1 MKSIRNLLLVL
12 LGIGV
17 AGPVTASSNHPEEP
31 GSVLVFPKF
40 IRGTFND
47 LVTGQAVH
55 ARTELEI
62 SVVCPTNASCTKGF
76 PVRLR
81 AHWVCPSSAALANT
95 VCPETSFDLE
105 TTVNGSLY
113 FNTEGVTV
121 VDVAGVPVATA
132 AAFPSNATTTIPAP
146 PCERGYLIVWLVDGD
161 GRAIKGDALI
171 GNAVLRDGTLGEET
185 ISEQAYNAIAIQAG
199 DGVANILDPTDLNG
213 NGALDFDG
221 REYQMVN
228 GNIVG
233 TVRYENLVATGGPVR
248 TDLTL
253 LTLDVRSN
261 EPNPLTTVK
270 LNFYTT
276 DEDLVDTGTSFHCW
290 REQRLTAINPSL
302 FTQRMGRKGLV
313 ESTSATQQVDFF
325 TTRNVTLLGI
335 VETRQ
340 CVGPVTDC
348 SDGQVRDYAYS
359 LHNKRQPVPTAFVP

>member
-1 MKSIRNLLLVL
+1 MKSIRNFLLVL

-47 LVTGQAVH
+47 TVVTGQAVH

-62 SVVCPTNASCTKGF
+62 SVVCPQNATCEKGF

-81 AHWVCPSSAALANT
+81 AHWVCPGSFANP
-95 VCPETSFDLE
+95 VCAEASFDLE
-105 TTVNGSLY
+105 TTINGSLY

-121 VDVAGVPVATA
+121 VDVAGVPVITA

-146 PCERGYLIVWLVDGD
+146 PCNRGYLIVWLVDSEGK
-161 GRAIKGDALI
+161 AIKGDGLI
-171 GNAVLRDGTLGEET
+171 GNAVLRDGTPGEEI

-199 DGVANILDPTDLNG
+199 NGVLNILDPTDLNG

-221 REYQMVN
+221 SEYQMVN

-233 TVRYENLVATGGPVR
+233 TVRYENLLALGGPVR

-290 REQRLTAINPSL
+290 REDRLTAINPSL

-313 ESTSATQQVDFF
+313 ESTSATQQLDFL
-325 TTRNVTLLGI
+325 TTRNVTVLGI

-340 CVGPVTDC
+340 CVATTDC
-348 SDGQVRDYAYS
+348 SNNQFRDYAYS